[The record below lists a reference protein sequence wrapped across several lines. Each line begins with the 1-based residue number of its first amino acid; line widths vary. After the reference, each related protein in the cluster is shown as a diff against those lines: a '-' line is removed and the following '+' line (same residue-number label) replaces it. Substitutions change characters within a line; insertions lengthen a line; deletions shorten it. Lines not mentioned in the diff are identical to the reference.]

1 LQQVKQNN
9 MTSAIIKTTAF
20 ALLLG
25 LGACKVSK
33 DTATP
38 TPELPGQFRN
48 VAAQSLADTAGIAQ
62 LPWKSFFADPAL
74 QQLIDSAIARNY
86 DMQLALKNI
95 QSAQLVLGQSKLGYW
110 PDVNL
115 NVSSSLTR
123 PSNNSINGQFLPQ
136 IAGKKYV
143 EDYNANVGLSWELP
157 IWGKIKSQQERA
169 LAGYLQTQEARK
181 ALQTNL
187 VSGVAEGYYNLL
199 MLDDQL
205 AIAKRNLAL
214 NDSTLQIIRLQ
225 FNAGDVTAL
234 GVQQAE
240 AQRLV
245 AAQLVPQIEQGIL
258 LQENA
263 LSILTGRLPASIN
276 RTVLLEQVLLKDTL
290 STGVPAQLVSRRPD
304 VRSSELALTAANAN
318 VGITKASLYPS
329 LTITAQGG
337 LNSFKNSNWFNIP
350 GSLFGIVGGS
360 LVQPL
365 FQRKQLKTQYELA
378 KVDREKSVIEFR
390 QSVLVAVGEVSD
402 ALSKIEKLKE
412 QRVVATNRVNTLQSA
427 INNANSLFKNGLAT
441 YLEVITAQS
450 NVLQSEL
457 DLASIKKGQ
466 LSAEVELYRSLGGGW
481 N

>member
-1 LQQVKQNN
+1 
-9 MTSAIIKTTAF
+9 MISAIIKITAF

-38 TPELPGQFRN
+38 EPELPGQFRN
-48 VAAQSLADTAGIAQ
+48 VAAQSLADTASIAN

-115 NVSSSLTR
+115 NVSSNLTR

-143 EDYNANVGLSWELP
+143 EDYNANVGLSWEVP

-187 VSGVAEGYYNLL
+187 VAGVAEGYYNLL

-205 AIAKRNLAL
+205 AIAKHNLAL

-245 AAQLVPQIEQGIL
+245 AAELVPQIEQGIL

-304 VRSSELALTAANAN
+304 VRNSELALTAANAN

-365 FQRKQLKTQYELA
+365 FQRKQLRTQYELA

-427 INNANSLFKNGLAT
+427 ITNANSLFRNGLAT

-457 DLASIKKGQ
+457 ELASIKKGQ

>member
-1 LQQVKQNN
+1 
-9 MTSAIIKTTAF
+9 MTSSIIKTTAF

-25 LGACKVSK
+25 LAACNVSK

-38 TPELPGQFRN
+38 QPELPDNFRN
-48 VAAQSLADTAGIAQ
+48 AATQGDTAGVAS

-74 QQLIDSAIARNY
+74 QALIDSAIVRNY
-86 DMQLALKNI
+86 DMQVALTNI

-115 NVSSSLTR
+115 NVTSSINR
-123 PSNNSINGQFLPQ
+123 PSDNSLNGAFVPSFV
-136 IAGKKYV
+136 GKKYL

-157 IWGKIKSQQERA
+157 IWGKISNQQSRA
-169 LAGYLQTQEARK
+169 RAAYLQTQEARK
-181 ALQTNL
+181 ALQTNI
-187 VSGVAEGYYNLL
+187 VAGISEGYYNLL
-199 MLDDQL
+199 MLDAQL
-205 AIAKRNLAL
+205 AIAKKNVAL
-214 NDSTLQIIRLQ
+214 SDSTLKIIRLQ
-225 FNAGDVTAL
+225 FNSGDVTAL

-245 AAQLVPQIEQGIL
+245 AAELLPQIEQSIL

-263 LSILTGRLPASIN
+263 LSILTGRLPASIARN
-276 RTVLLEQVLLKDTL
+276 KELDQVPLRDTL
-290 STGVPAQLVSRRPD
+290 SAGVPAQLVSHRPD
-304 VRSSELALTAANAN
+304 VRSSELALTIANAN

-329 LTITAQGG
+329 LVITAQGG

-350 GSLFGIVGGS
+350 GSLFGLVGGG
-360 LVQPL
+360 LTQPL

-378 KVDREKSVIEFR
+378 KIDRERSVIQFR

-402 ALSKIEKLKE
+402 ALGRIEKLKE
-412 QRVVATNRVNTLQSA
+412 QRIVVANRVITLQKA
-427 INNANSLFKNGLAT
+427 ITNANSLFRNGMAN

-457 DLASIKKGQ
+457 ELASIKKGQ

>member
-1 LQQVKQNN
+1 
-9 MTSAIIKTTAF
+9 MTPSILKNTAF

-38 TPELPGQFRN
+38 QPELPGQFRN
-48 VAAQSLADTAGIAQ
+48 VAGQSLADTAGIAA
-62 LPWKSFFADPAL
+62 LPWKSFFADQTL

-115 NVSSSLTR
+115 NVSANLTR
-123 PSNNSINGQFLPQ
+123 PSNNSLNGQFVPQ
-136 IAGKKYV
+136 ISGKKYV
-143 EDYNANVGLSWELP
+143 EDYNANVGLSWEVP
-157 IWGKIKSQQERA
+157 IWGKIRNQQEKA

-205 AIAKRNLAL
+205 AIAKKNLAL

-234 GVQQAE
+234 GIQQAE

-245 AAQLVPQIEQGIL
+245 AAELVPQIEQSIL

-276 RTVLLEQVLLKDTL
+276 RSAMLEQVPLKDTL
-290 STGVPAQLVSRRPD
+290 STGVPALLVSRRPD
-304 VRSSELALTAANAN
+304 VRSSELALTVANAN
-318 VGITKASLYPS
+318 VGITKASMYPS

-350 GSLFGIVGGS
+350 GSLFGIVGGAIT
-360 LVQPL
+360 QPL

-402 ALSKIEKLKE
+402 ALGKIEKLKE
-412 QRVVATNRVNTLQSA
+412 QRVVVANRVNTLQSA
-427 INNANSLFKNGLAT
+427 INNANSLFKNGMAT

-457 DLASIKKGQ
+457 ELASIKKGQ

>member
-1 LQQVKQNN
+1 
-9 MTSAIIKTTAF
+9 MTSSFIKTTAF

-38 TPELPGQFRN
+38 EPELPGQFRN
-48 VAAQSLADTAGIAQ
+48 VATQSVADTASIAQ

-110 PDVNL
+110 PDLNL
-115 NVSSSLTR
+115 NVGASLTR

-187 VSGVAEGYYNLL
+187 VAGVAEGYYNLL

-245 AAQLVPQIEQGIL
+245 AAELVPQIEQGIL

-402 ALSKIEKLKE
+402 ALGKIEKLKE
-412 QRVVATNRVNTLQSA
+412 QRVVATNRVTTLQSA

-457 DLASIKKGQ
+457 ELASIKKGQ